1 MSRAGDGGELE
12 EEGNKSEGSRRRRLR
27 GADGREGGR
36 NPEGRVT
43 RELGG
48 HLFSGWGGKEGN
60 IHGKPRRGN
69 ENRRDDRRERWKER
83 GRERGG

>member
-1 MSRAGDGGELE
+1 ME

-27 GADGREGGR
+27 GADGREGR

-48 HLFSGWGGKEGN
+48 HLFSGWGGKEGRRGT

-69 ENRRDDRRERWKER
+69 RRGRNGRSKG